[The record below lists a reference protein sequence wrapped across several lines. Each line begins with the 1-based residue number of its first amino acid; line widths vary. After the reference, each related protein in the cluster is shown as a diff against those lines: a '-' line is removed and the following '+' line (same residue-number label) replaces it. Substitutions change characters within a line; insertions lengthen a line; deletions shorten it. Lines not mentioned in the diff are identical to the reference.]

1 MIESPEKYLRDIRD
15 IDPVGWWPP
24 GPGWWVMFALGI
36 ALTVAGVFIWNRWK
50 SRLGWRADARRRILM
65 LRKRMATQDPKKTA
79 GELSEFLRRVA
90 MARYG
95 RVDCAGLTGT
105 EWLRWLA
112 AHDPQG
118 FDWVSSGKILVT
130 LPYADSAA
138 SEVARQALRPLVRAA
153 AHWVSDLNTSQA
165 TAQSAR
171 VAEAV

>member
-24 GPGWWVMFALGI
+24 GPGWWVMLALGI

-171 VAEAV
+171 VGEAV